1 MEVRARILI
10 VEDEW
15 LIAEDHAASLR
26 EAGYVVVGPVPSVKQ
41 ALQAMENQEIDLA
54 LLDIQLWKETSLPLA
69 EHLKAKGVPFAFLS
83 GYSDQKL
90 PPDLSDREVIPK
102 PVDAAF
108 LAEAVA
114 RLCKHT
120 G

>member
-1 MEVRARILI
+1 M
-10 VEDEW
+10 
-15 LIAEDHAASLR
+15 
-26 EAGYVVVGPVPSVKQ
+26 
-41 ALQAMENQEIDLA
+41 
-54 LLDIQLWKETSLPLA
+54 
-69 EHLKAKGVPFAFLS
+69 PFAFLS

>member
-1 MEVRARILI
+1 MEMRARILI

-15 LIAEDHAASLR
+15 LIAEDHATSLR
-26 EAGYVVVGPVPSVKQ
+26 EAGYLVVGPVPSVTK
-41 ALQAMENQEIDLA
+41 ALQAMEKQEIDLA
-54 LLDIQLWKETSLPLA
+54 LLDIQLWNETSLPLA
-69 EHLKAKGVPFAFLS
+69 AHLKSKGVPFAFLS

-102 PVDAAF
+102 PVDAGF

-114 RLCKHT
+114 RLRKAT

>member
-1 MEVRARILI
+1 MAHSGRSRGEPPRSRLCGGWPRPIG
-10 VEDEW
+10 
-15 LIAEDHAASLR
+15 
-26 EAGYVVVGPVPSVKQ
+26 EAGASGDG
-41 ALQAMENQEIDLA
+41 NQEIDLA